1 MTRSEETKIHE
12 IVKWPSS
19 KSTDE
24 KQLRTR
30 VEGRTLKCLQKSG

>member
-1 MTRSEETKIHE
+1 MTCSEETKIHE
-12 IVKWPSS
+12 IVKWPS